1 MLTNEK
7 EYNTLTAKQIA
18 SSAFWRNE
26 IFCRHFADECTMDIP
41 SAPVGM
47 PRHYDT
53 WEMERCF
60 EWLNRSV
67 RRFEAEITDF
77 YPTADPNL
85 FWIKGRFDLDA
96 FWGDQDGHMESV
108 YYMMLEFEHLKVKY
122 MSWRFDPFAMLKA
135 AGKDCH
141 HNIVHPQL
149 DENGK
154 IKPEEEGWVLD
165 LYTDEIND
173 YMKRP
178 TFGAIPVGQKAEDFD
193 PSPEEVYKRRQ
204 INIYQFA
211 CGYYREANR
220 KIETLN
226 EEYKK
231 EAFFVG
237 KPKVDP
243 EKMNK
248 ETEERMFAWNKLC
261 SPWMYRN
268 PRNKFYFTDDPHVV
282 FIEMKAHGPGCWRP
296 NTSWPN
302 TGHYHQDYLV
312 ILILDDLGRLYRFI
326 EVGNGFHSLESI
338 GADIPNFP
346 YYH

>member
-85 FWIKGRFDLDA
+85 FWIKGKFDLDA

-248 ETEERMFAWNKLC
+248 ETEE
-261 SPWMYRN
+261 
-268 PRNKFYFTDDPHVV
+268 
-282 FIEMKAHGPGCWRP
+282 
-296 NTSWPN
+296 
-302 TGHYHQDYLV
+302 
-312 ILILDDLGRLYRFI
+312 
-326 EVGNGFHSLESI
+326 
-338 GADIPNFP
+338 
-346 YYH
+346 